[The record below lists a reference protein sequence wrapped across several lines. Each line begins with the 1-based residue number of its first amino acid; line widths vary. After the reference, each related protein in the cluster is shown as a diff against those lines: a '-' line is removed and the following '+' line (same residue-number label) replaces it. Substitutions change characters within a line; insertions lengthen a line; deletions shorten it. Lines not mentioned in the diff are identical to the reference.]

1 MIVHNCCYTVFTFV
15 FGVSLQSHG
24 QSNLCVEKILKV
36 KKIAF
41 HISCGQPLS
50 DALEGCG
57 CVWVG
62 CGGETV
68 GGALQGGGG
77 SREKSTNCH
86 IKV

>member
-57 CVWVG
+57 CVCGWGVG
-62 CGGETV
+62 VKQRGEPYR
-68 GGALQGGGG
+68 GEGAAGRKAQ
-77 SREKSTNCH
+77 
-86 IKV
+86 IAI